1 MNSGDLS
8 FDTNLFQVLKNGALL
23 ELTPLEIK
31 LVYALMSVWP
41 SGKSR
46 DQLLYE
52 VWDRQYN
59 FVEENTLNV
68 NISRLREKLG
78 KTEKGDY
85 ITTVRGVGYRWNQ
98 EVRK

>member
-1 MNSGDLS
+1 
-8 FDTNLFQVLKNGALL
+8 
-23 ELTPLEIK
+23 
-31 LVYALMSVWP
+31 MSVWP